1 MNWCNPQFKKIPEP
15 IVLLIVSSAYRILW
29 KNTTLAIENVLC
41 FSARI
46 SSRKCGQSLFCL
58 EKGSTNWVVPAVVV
72 AAAVVAAV
80 VVVVVAAAVVV
91 VVVFSQLNSIGV
103 ASQNCLFP
111 SPGQS

>member
-1 MNWCNPQFKKIPEP
+1 M
-15 IVLLIVSSAYRILW
+15 
-29 KNTTLAIENVLC
+29 LC

-80 VVVVVAAAVVV
+80 VVVVAAAVVV